1 MLASSSFR
9 ADGEFVEV
17 TAPDVCP
24 ELGSTIKEDTSTASK
39 ADPGI
44 WLNSCRSS
52 LFQRSSGTPDRYQ
65 LDPLSARII
74 PYFFS
79 AVRITCTSGEKD
91 EMSKGDF
98 NRKRWPIGG
107 YFVAVRL
114 EASCRAGQT

>member
-1 MLASSSFR
+1 MLVSSSLR
-9 ADGEFVEV
+9 ADSELVEGGGSTV
-17 TAPDVCP
+17 PDVWP

-44 WLNSCRSS
+44 SPNSCRSS

-79 AVRITCTSGEKD
+79 AVRITCTSGEND
-91 EMSKGDF
+91 EMSKLALS
-98 NRKRWPIGG
+98 RKR
-107 YFVAVRL
+107 
-114 EASCRAGQT
+114 